1 MKRYLFSAILVLFIV
16 PQLKA
21 LDCKYDERIELLGII
36 CNLAGLEEYNHGW
49 GRDYINDVDSLFA
62 SYSAHPAVKMMQ
74 RLNRENGIG
83 YDAPMQFALNL
94 AKRNDR
100 FIVIN
105 DSIEQRWNGVD
116 LQAVADTVTGFYND
130 TRFGTFFNAHKSFYQ
145 SRCSQFNDKVLA
157 FFNRGWYTRF
167 YGCEPA
173 EDFNVLIGFLN
184 GGCNYGPS
192 LDFNDRPRQVF
203 AIMGYVMRRD
213 SLTSYEAQPDVYRE
227 ILVHEFNHSFINHLI
242 DHPQAEFVQAM
253 EAPGLGVKNLS
264 ETVMTMQAYSDWM
277 SIINESIVR
286 AAVVCYLIDNGTVAE
301 DIRNAI
307 RSEIQQGFV
316 WMPELVQKLKE
327 YKAHRDKY
335 PTFEDFYP
343 QIIRFFTDYVASR
356 EDAITQ
362 AAS

>member
-1 MKRYLFSAILVLFIV
+1 
-16 PQLKA
+16 
-21 LDCKYDERIELLGII
+21 
-36 CNLAGLEEYNHGW
+36 
-49 GRDYINDVDSLFA
+49 
-62 SYSAHPAVKMMQ
+62 
-74 RLNRENGIG
+74 
-83 YDAPMQFALNL
+83 
-94 AKRNDR
+94 
-100 FIVIN
+100 
-105 DSIEQRWNGVD
+105 
-116 LQAVADTVTGFYND
+116 
-130 TRFGTFFNAHKSFYQ
+130 
-145 SRCSQFNDKVLA
+145 
-157 FFNRGWYTRF
+157 
-167 YGCEPA
+167 
-173 EDFNVLIGFLN
+173 
-184 GGCNYGPS
+184 
-192 LDFNDRPRQVF
+192 
-203 AIMGYVMRRD
+203 MGYVMRRD